1 MDLEYGPRYDAFRAE
16 VREFLAGAWPP
27 SGADAALPHAEQRKR
42 FIARAIERGYMYRGI
57 PKRFGGSE
65 RPLDLLEDT
74 IIAEEFDAAD
84 APWHLGSQ
92 GVGMIVPT
100 LLEIGADWQRE
111 KFIPPTLTGEFV
123 WCQGYSEPGA
133 GSDLASL
140 RSTAR
145 LENGEWV
152 IDGHKI
158 WTSEAQEANYMF
170 GMFRT
175 EPDAPKHAGISYL
188 LLRMDQ
194 PGIRVRPLRQLNG
207 AAHFNEVFFDGVRT
221 PADWIVGKRG
231 QGWQVARVNLK
242 YERNLGGGHGMR
254 RKFRELVELARRS
267 TLSGRPALQDATVRQ
282 RLAAIEGYVRCV
294 ETMAMRRLSASARGE
309 ESKTG
314 LATLVGKLY
323 GSQVRDQMVRLAADL
338 LGDGALLAPR
348 PEDQLTMAGS
358 DTNTGW
364 VDQYLFALGGAIA
377 AGSSNIQ
384 RNIIAERGLGLPRDA
399 RPGAG

>member
-16 VREFLAGAWPP
+16 VRKFLSEVWPP
-27 SGADAALPHAEQRKR
+27 RGAEAELPLAEQRKR
-42 FIARAIERGYMYRGI
+42 FIARAIDRGYMYRRI
-57 PKRFGGSE
+57 PKRYGGSE
-65 RPLDLLEDT
+65 HALDLLEDV
-74 IIAEEFDAAD
+74 IIDEEFDAAD
-84 APWHLGSQ
+84 VPWHLGSQ

-100 LLEIGADWQRE
+100 LLEVGQDWQRE

-152 IDGHKI
+152 IHGHKI
-158 WTSEAQEANYMF
+158 WTSDAHDANYMF

-194 PGIRVRPLRQLNG
+194 PGIRVRPLKQLDG
-207 AAHFNEVFFDGVRT
+207 AAHFNEVFFDGART

-254 RKFRELVELARRS
+254 RKFRQLVELARRT
-267 TLSGRPALQDATVRQ
+267 TLGGRPAIQDAQVRQ
-282 RLAAIEGYVRCV
+282 RLAEIEGYVRCV

-323 GSQVRDQMVRLAADL
+323 GTDVRDLMVRLAYDV
-338 LGDGALLAPR
+338 LGDDGLLAPR
-348 PEDQLTMAGS
+348 PEDLLDMTGT

-364 VDQYLFALGGAIA
+364 VDQYMFSLAGAIA
-377 AGSSNIQ
+377 AGTSNIQ
-384 RNIIAERGLGLPRDA
+384 RNIIAERGLGLPRDP
-399 RPGAG
+399 RPGG